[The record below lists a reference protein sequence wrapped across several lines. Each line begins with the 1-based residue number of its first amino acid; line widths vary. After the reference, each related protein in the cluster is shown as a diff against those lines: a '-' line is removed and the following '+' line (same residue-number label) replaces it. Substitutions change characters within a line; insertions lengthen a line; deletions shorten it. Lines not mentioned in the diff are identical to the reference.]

1 MKFVFFQTRG
11 ERDMAED
18 LVLAHHGI
26 KGQKWGDMHGP
37 PYPLSSSVSTG
48 KSLKKS
54 ASGGR
59 GSAIAKYKAQL
70 IKKSQVKTAS
80 KSEKEKSKEEEQKA
94 KNEKIKAKVIKSR
107 SASQLYKH
115 AELFSNQELHDL
127 KERYTLEGDIKK
139 LKTSESIQKGRN
151 FIDKVTTAGDMAGK
165 FANLVD
171 NSSRAYNNVAKV
183 MNSLYDSEIPMIA
196 IRKPKKKL
204 TILQS
209 QKQRINLE
217 MM

>member
-1 MKFVFFQTRG
+1 
-11 ERDMAED
+11 MAED

-70 IKKSQVKTAS
+70 IKKSHAKAAS

-94 KNEKIKAKVIKSR
+94 KNEKIKAKVLKSR
-107 SASQLYKH
+107 SVSQLYKH
-115 AELFSNQELHDL
+115 ADLFSNQELSDL
-127 KERYTLEGDIKK
+127 KERYTLESDIKK
-139 LKTSESIQKGRN
+139 MKTSESTQKGRN
-151 FIDKVTTAGDMAGK
+151 FIDKVSTAGDMAGK

-171 NSSRAYNNVAKV
+171 NGSRAYNNVAKV
-183 MNSLYDSEIPMIA
+183 MNSLYGSEIPMIGD
-196 IRKPKKKL
+196 KKTKKEVDYTTVTKAKDSSGNDV
-204 TILQS
+204 TIT
-209 QKQRINLE
+209 KRWKE
-217 MM
+217 